1 MFRLLY
7 NFAWFFTRS
16 FLFLF
21 PPEFSHNF
29 TFFMIRILFSIPFFK
44 KIQKSRYCIVN
55 KKIERNFFG
64 LSFSNP
70 VGLAAG
76 FDKNAELINHL
87 DAFGFSFIEIG
98 TVTPKA
104 QYGNKKPR
112 LFRLKNDKALINR
125 MGFNNDGVDKVISR
139 LKKKK
144 TKIIIG
150 GNIGKN
156 KITPLEESV
165 EDYKK
170 CFNALFKYVDYFVLN
185 VSSPNTPQLR
195 ELQRKDKLEVLI
207 SSIQSINNAKSKPKP
222 ILIKISPDL
231 DFSDLDEVIVL
242 IKKYK
247 ISGVVATN
255 STNKR
260 EGLKTNSN
268 KLKNIGLGGLTGY
281 PIKDMST
288 RMIKYIYQKSS
299 GSIPIIAV
307 GGIMTPEDAIEKIEA
322 GASLIQLYTGFVY
335 KGPLLVKDINEA
347 ILKKYN

>member
-1 MFRLLY
+1 M
-7 NFAWFFTRS
+7 S
-16 FLFLF
+16 
-21 PPEFSHNF
+21 
-29 TFFMIRILFSIPFFK
+29 
-44 KIQKSRYCIVN
+44 N
-55 KKIERNFFG
+55 KKLNRNLFG
-64 LSFSNP
+64 LNFSNP

-76 FDKNAELINHL
+76 FDKNAKSINDL

-98 TVTPKA
+98 TVTPKP

-112 LFRLKNDKALINR
+112 LFRLKKDKALINR
-125 MGFNNDGVDKVISR
+125 MGFNNDGLDKIISR

-156 KITPLEESV
+156 KITPLEKSV

-170 CFNALFKYVDYFVLN
+170 CFNDLFEYVDYFVLN
-185 VSSPNTPQLR
+185 ISSPNTPQLR

-207 SSIQSINNAKSKPKP
+207 SSVQSINNTKTIPKP

-231 DFSDLDEVIVL
+231 DFVAVDEVIDL
-242 IKKYK
+242 IKKYN
-247 ISGVVATN
+247 ISGLVATN

-260 EGLKTNSN
+260 TGLKTSSN
-268 KLKNIGLGGLTGY
+268 AIQKIGSGGLTGS

-288 RMIKYIYQKSS
+288 NMIRYIFQKSS

-307 GGIMTPEDAIEKIEA
+307 GGIMSPEDAIEKIEA

-335 KGPLLVKDINEA
+335 QGPFLVKRINNA